1 MIALWSAFRVIG
13 VAGKLLLGR
22 PNHGRIESGEEPMRN
37 NTAKSAVLESR
48 LSYT

>member
-22 PNHGRIESGEEPMRN
+22 PNQGRIESGEG
-37 NTAKSAVLESR
+37 TDAQQHGKIGCS
-48 LSYT
+48 